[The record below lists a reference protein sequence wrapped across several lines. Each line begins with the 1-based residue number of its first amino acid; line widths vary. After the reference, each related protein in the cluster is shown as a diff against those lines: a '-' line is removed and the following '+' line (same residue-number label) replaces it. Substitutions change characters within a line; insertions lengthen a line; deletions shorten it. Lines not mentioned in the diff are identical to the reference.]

1 MGATMVMNVDQQAAE
16 PLLLRG
22 GRVLDPAQGLDAV
35 CDVRLRDG
43 RVEAVGPDL
52 ATDGARVLDCAG
64 LLVLP
69 GLIDVHVHCFK
80 GLGTNAVDPDETGVS
95 RGVTTVADAG

>member
-1 MGATMVMNVDQQAAE
+1 MSTPS

-22 GRVLDPAQGLDAV
+22 GRVIDPAQGLDDV
-35 CDVRLRDG
+35 LDVRLRDG
-43 RVEAVGPDL
+43 RVDAVGPAL
-52 ATDGARVLDCAG
+52 AADGAEVIDCAG

-80 GLGTNAVDPDETGVS
+80 
-95 RGVTTVADAG
+95 